1 MKKVKNIEAVKAEN
15 PTTSSVE
22 TVKVEAVVASATETT
37 NPTTSA
43 AASATKTFAKIADEQ
58 YEANAFVI
66 DYRTAAERQARLSE
80 LGRKIPEIEKKS
92 GEARVIIEGRPYWV
106 AVNFGKVFKGTRLHV
121 IYQKDENG
129 DIFRQSITP
138 IKPESK

>member
-15 PTTSSVE
+15 PTTTSSVE
-22 TVKVEAVVASATETT
+22 TVKVEAVVASATKTT
-37 NPTTSA
+37 NPTTS
-43 AASATKTFAKIADEQ
+43 AASATKTFAKIADKE

-66 DYRTAAERQARLSE
+66 DYRTAAERQARLTE

-121 IYQKDENG
+121 IYEKDENG
-129 DIFRQSITP
+129 EIYRQSITP
-138 IKPESK
+138 MKPESK

>member
-15 PTTSSVE
+15 PSTSSVE
-22 TVKVEAVVASATETT
+22 TVKVEAVVAPATETT

-43 AASATKTFAKIADEQ
+43 ASTKTFAKIADKE

-66 DYRTAAERQARLSE
+66 DYRTAAERQARLNE